1 MIKSLHISNYALID
15 EIDIEFDRGFNI
27 ITGETGAGKSIIL
40 GALGLLLGGRADTR
54 AVGNP
59 ALKSVT
65 EAIFEG
71 SEGEEIILRRE
82 ILPGGRSRAFIDD
95 SPVTLTE
102 LRNLG
107 MKLVDIHSQ
116 HRNMALADPAFQ
128 LEVVDILADN
138 AHIRSRYREAFEEY
152 RKALRDYTRTR
163 DLIRRSRDDAD
174 YIAFQFE
181 QLDSLDIQ
189 RGEDVALER
198 ERDFLANREEIKE
211 KLTHVTG
218 PLSEDASNALSQ
230 LRTAVSALEA
240 LAALVD
246 DNDLSQ
252 FDVHSLAERLE
263 SARVEVADI
272 AGTVA
277 AFDSLNDDASDR
289 LREVEDRLAAIYSLE
304 SKHHVDSADALVDLR
319 DRMASDMAAL
329 SNAEET
335 LGGLEKKARK
345 AKKTALEIAETLT
358 ATRMAAGEKLAAE
371 LRSRAL
377 PLGLA
382 NLRCSIAFTRGKLGP
397 DGIEQVQ
404 YLFAFNKNQALTPV
418 GATAS
423 GGEISRLMLT
433 LKSIVAERMSLP
445 TIVFDEVDTGVSGD
459 VAVAMAAMM
468 AAVGRKIQVITITHL
483 PGVAAMGERHFKV
496 FKEDTPDA
504 THTRIRLLGHEER
517 CRELAAMLGMTDQP
531 DALSAAEAMI
541 RQAGR
546 IKHDIQS

>member
-1 MIKSLHISNYALID
+1 MIRSIHISNYALID
-15 EIDIEFDRGFNI
+15 KIDIDFDRGFNI

-54 AVGNP
+54 AVGDQSR
-59 ALKSVT
+59 KSII
-65 EAIFEG
+65 EAIFEDADG
-71 SEGEEIILRRE
+71 QEIILRRE

-95 SPVTLTE
+95 SPVTLAE
-102 LRNLG
+102 LRTLG
-107 MKLVDIHSQ
+107 IRLVDIHSQ
-116 HRNMALADPAFQ
+116 HRNMALAEASFQ

-138 AHIRSRYREAFEEY
+138 AGVRQEYRKAYDIY
-152 RKALRDYTRTR
+152 RKALRDYTSTR
-163 DLIRRSRDDAD
+163 DLIRRSSDDAD

-181 QLDSLDIQ
+181 QLDSLNVQ
-189 RGEDVALER
+189 RGEDTALEHER
-198 ERDFLANREEIKE
+198 ELLANREEIKE
-211 KLTHVTG
+211 HLAKVTG
-218 PLSEDASNALSQ
+218 PLSEDNSDALSR
-230 LRTAVSALEA
+230 LRTAVTALES

-246 DNDLSQ
+246 ESASSQ
-252 FDVHSLAERLE
+252 FDFHSLAERLE

-277 AFDSLNDDASDR
+277 AFDSVIDDDAGR
-289 LREVEDRLAAIYSLE
+289 LQEVEERLAAIYSLE

-335 LGGLEKKARK
+335 LAELERKARK
-345 AKKTALEIAETLT
+345 AKKNALELAEQLT
-358 ATRMAAGEKLAAE
+358 ATRMEAGERLAAE
-371 LRSRAL
+371 LRARAV

-397 DGIEQVQ
+397 DGIDQVQ

-468 AAVGRKIQVITITHL
+468 ASVGRKIQVITITHL

-504 THTRIRLLGHEER
+504 THTRIRCLDDDER
-517 CRELAAMLGMTDQP
+517 CRELAAMLGMSD
-531 DALSAAEAMI
+531 DADAIGAARALI
-541 RQAGR
+541 RQAHQ
-546 IKHDIQS
+546 IKNNIH